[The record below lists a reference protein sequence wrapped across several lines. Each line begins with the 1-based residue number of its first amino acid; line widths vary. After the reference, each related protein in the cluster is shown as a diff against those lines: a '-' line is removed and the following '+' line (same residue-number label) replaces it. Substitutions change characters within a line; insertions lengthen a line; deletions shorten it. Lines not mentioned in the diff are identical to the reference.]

1 MKCKVV
7 MMVTIIAGCL
17 TGVSVG
23 AAMGGDPIKGRA
35 IFEANCAVCHGA
47 QGKGTAEGLRL
58 NPPAEDLTGPRTARK
73 SEAELL
79 RAVHEGKAN
88 TAMPMWRYALSDE
101 ESRDVLA
108 YVRMLTH

>member
-1 MKCKVV
+1 MECKVV
-7 MMVTIIAGCL
+7 RVVTIIVGFL
-17 TGVSVG
+17 TTVSVG

-35 IFEANCAVCHGA
+35 IFEANCVVCHGA

-58 NPPAEDLTGPRTARK
+58 NPPAEDLTAPRTARK

-79 RAVHEGKAN
+79 KAVHEGKAN
-88 TAMPMWRYALSDE
+88 TAMPVWRYALSDE